1 MFDRVAVAVPLPIDE
16 VVPKAGEV
24 VVPPKAEVEPKI
36 DGDAVLP
43 VFLPNVVNVE
53 ASVLD
58 GLPNVSPLEVP
69 DPKAEGE
76 DPEPNGDGDDNL
88 ASPKPNVVD
97 PDTPKEK
104 GALVVAA
111 AAVVVVLFDVNA
123 NADDDDDFDSVES
136 PKPTKVSGLV
146 VGAVVFVFFSST
158 TTHVEFSGVEGS
170 LASAVAVAI
179 SIGLLGKSST
189 DPNPFAESKAGSF
202 MC

>member
-1 MFDRVAVAVPLPIDE
+1 VFDGVAVAVPLPIDE

-43 VFLPNVVNVE
+43 VFLLNAVNVE
-53 ASVLD
+53 APVLD

-69 DPKAEGE
+69 DPKVEGE

-88 ASPKPNVVD
+88 VSPEPNVVD
-97 PDTPKEK
+97 PDTPIEK
-104 GALVVAA
+104 GALVVGAA
-111 AAVVVVLFDVNA
+111 VVVVVLFDVNA
-123 NADDDDDFDSVES
+123 NADDDDAFDSVES

-158 TTHVEFSGVEGS
+158 TTHAEFSGVEAS

-179 SIGLLGKSST
+179 SIGLIGKSST